1 MSKLPFP
8 FPRGEYAVGTATFT
22 VYNHREETM
31 YCAAGG
37 SRHVPA
43 RVWYPADKASV
54 EGLPRARYM
63 SEAMT
68 KALAK
73 TFFLPIRYQSIERD
87 GRNRSECYEGAPF
100 IEGRKFPLI
109 LFNHGYLSFRE
120 GNSFLCIE
128 LASRGYVVISVGHP
142 HEALRT
148 EFDDGTGV
156 GGAKHV
162 AARLYSPPLK
172 AIAALLRFLKKSGTN
187 EELAAEFDA
196 LQKRYCR
203 YSIERI
209 PEWKK
214 DTLAALGY
222 AKEHY
227 SQLID
232 FSCGVAAAGH
242 SMGGAAAYALCE
254 DEPEFVCGVNI
265 DGALFGE
272 HGGKTLPTPFLQ
284 MNCETNRP
292 SAARAFLRHRQ
303 PVYHAVIRDM
313 QHLGFSDMKHFI
325 SMKAQMGGLDP
336 NVAHET
342 VSGILGEFFD
352 AYLKKT
358 KAKPAFEGFGAAEIK
373 EYAPDV

>member
-1 MSKLPFP
+1 MSKLPLP
-8 FPRGEYAVGTATFT
+8 VPQGLYAVGTATFT

-43 RVWYPADKASV
+43 RVWYPADKAAV

-100 IEGRKFPLI
+100 IEGEKFPLI
-109 LFNHGYLSFRE
+109 LFSHGYLSFRE
-120 GNSFLCIE
+120 GNSFLCLE

-142 HEALRT
+142 YEAMLT
-148 EFDDGTGV
+148 EFDDGTSV

-162 AARLYSPPLK
+162 ASKLYSPPVK
-172 AIAALLRFLKKSGTN
+172 AIPALLRFLKETGTN
-187 EELAAEFDA
+187 EELAAKFDA
-196 LQKRYCR
+196 LQKQYCR

-209 PEWKK
+209 PEWEK
-214 DTLAALGY
+214 DTLAALNY
-222 AKEHY
+222 AKEHF
-227 SQLID
+227 SRLVD
-232 FSCGVAAAGH
+232 FSRGVAAAGH

-265 DGALFGE
+265 DGGLFGD
-272 HGGKTLPTPFLQ
+272 HGEKTLRASFLQ
-284 MNCETNRP
+284 LNCEANKA
-292 SAARAFLRHRQ
+292 SSARAFLHHTQ
-303 PVYHAVIRDM
+303 PVYHAVLRDM
-313 QHLGFSDMKHFI
+313 QHMGFSDMKHFI
-325 SMKAQMGGLDP
+325 NMKSQMGKLDADT
-336 NVAHET
+336 AHET

-352 AYLKKT
+352 ACLKKT
-358 KAKPAFEGFGAAEIK
+358 KAEPAFEGFAAAAVK
-373 EYAPDV
+373 EYAPDI